1 MKNTIVLVAILF
13 LNTALGQTKK
23 YFDNFELDSTCT
35 VIGMGPYLMQNVDKY
50 ERFEFIIS
58 GRKNLDALKS
68 DWTIGNKVSPII
80 QRNLFSIYVIKDK
93 RVINAGVVNP
103 ESSNLKWGDGWYSF
117 DTNYLAVLGKKYHL
131 NYFIEE
137 KSVPN
142 ITEYEKLYNS
152 LRENPSLLYI
162 IKPSFGFEGK
172 FTITI
177 KYSKELNSPSA
188 AINYLKTKFKSI
200 QTSVEPGLVYI
211 LDDFNMQNN
220 TSLMRITISSGYEL
234 YQKLDKKSYVIS
246 NWEPI
251 LYKCKLFW
259 RK

>member
-1 MKNTIVLVAILF
+1 MKNTIVLAFILISNIVF
-13 LNTALGQTKK
+13 SQSKK
-23 YFDNFELDSTCT
+23 YFDNYDVDSTCT

-58 GRKNLDALKS
+58 GRKNLDTLKAN
-68 DWTIGNKVSPII
+68 WAIGNKVSPII

-93 RVINAGVVNP
+93 RVIKTGAVNP
-103 ESSNLKWGDGWYSF
+103 TNSNLKWGDGWYSF
-117 DTNYLAVLGKKYHL
+117 DTSYLAELGKKHHL

-137 KSVPN
+137 KYVSNPS
-142 ITEYEKLYNS
+142 EYEKLYNS
-152 LRENPSLLYI
+152 LKGNPSLLYI

-172 FTITI
+172 FTITL

-188 AINYLKTKFKSI
+188 AINYLKAKFKSI
-200 QTSVEPGLVYI
+200 QTSIEPGLVYI

-220 TSLMRITISSGYEL
+220 NSLMCITISSEYEL
-234 YQKLDKKSYVIS
+234 YNKLDKKSYVIS
-246 NWEPI
+246 SWEPI
-251 LYKCKLFW
+251 LNKCKLFW